1 MGKILFILWWS
12 VCACWGGLHAQL
24 PVLMDMVHH
33 NPGEPFTESKFNDP
47 ATLARYGYS
56 AQVVNEFQSVHTAIT
71 YDGLDER
78 ICPPGSEERL
88 WADSVGGRIKR
99 RIEAIH
105 KAGLEAYYFT
115 DIIVFPKRLVEI
127 YRDEIC
133 DADGNIDFMR
143 PKTQEIHR
151 VMLREVFERFPTLDG
166 LVIRVGETYLHN
178 TPYHTGNGPVLRR
191 LKNAGRNSTY
201 KTDGGEQVH
210 RCLMNLLRE
219 EVCVR
224 LNKKVFYRTWDFGY
238 FHTTPQYYLNVTDSV
253 EPHPNLYMCIKHVKG
268 DYFRTYKF
276 NPTLGIGHHKQVVEI
291 ECQREY
297 EGKGA
302 YPNYVADGV
311 LNGFEEL
318 KSDASPYCM
327 NQLKSN
333 PLLAGIW
340 TWSRGGG
347 WRGPYIKNE
356 LWCDV
361 NVAVLAGWAHDMSL
375 AEEELFASYAADNGF
390 EGEDIGRFHRLA
402 LLSADAIVRGRY
414 SLVTP
419 VRVLWT
425 RDQFI
430 GGTEALKAN
439 LETIVKSGLTAS
451 MMAEKRE
458 SVEMWKRIVA
468 LADSIQTGRPDLRSY
483 LRTSAVYGLLLYSIY
498 EQGWIIMLKGY
509 EGDKSGRY
517 DVQAM
522 EQAIARYDR
531 LWKEYL
537 SFVRTHADCATAYE
551 PYSFNFRNPPL
562 YRNLKDGLK
571 PSVDKYREIIQ
582 KQRMK
587 G

>member
-1 MGKILFILWWS
+1 
-12 VCACWGGLHAQL
+12 
-24 PVLMDMVHH
+24 
-33 NPGEPFTESKFNDP
+33 
-47 ATLARYGYS
+47 
-56 AQVVNEFQSVHTAIT
+56 
-71 YDGLDER
+71 
-78 ICPPGSEERL
+78 
-88 WADSVGGRIKR
+88 
-99 RIEAIH
+99 
-105 KAGLEAYYFT
+105 
-115 DIIVFPKRLVEI
+115 
-127 YRDEIC
+127 
-133 DADGNIDFMR
+133 
-143 PKTQEIHR
+143 
-151 VMLREVFERFPTLDG
+151 
-166 LVIRVGETYLHN
+166 
-178 TPYHTGNGPVLRR
+178 
-191 LKNAGRNSTY
+191 
-201 KTDGGEQVH
+201 
-210 RCLMNLLRE
+210 
-219 EVCVR
+219 
-224 LNKKVFYRTWDFGY
+224 
-238 FHTTPQYYLNVTDSV
+238 
-253 EPHPNLYMCIKHVKG
+253 MCIKHVKG

-390 EGEDIGRFHRLA
+390 EGDDIGRFHRLA

-483 LRTSAVYGLLLYSIY
+483 LRTSAGYGLLLYSIY